1 MLEIKEK
8 SITVNIDTSKCD
20 TCETKACAAACKK
33 YARGLLQITDGKPSV
48 EHLSAA
54 EVLRLGTEC
63 LACEIACKFEGNKAI
78 KIDVPIEGLD
88 DYLAKRGLPNITCLV
103 SK

>member
-8 SITVNIDTSKCD
+8 SITIAIDTSKCD

-33 YARGLLQITDGKPSV
+33 FARGLLQIVDGRPSV
-48 EHLSAA
+48 DHLSVD

-63 LACEIACKFEGNKAI
+63 LACELACKFEGNQAI
-78 KIDVPIEGLD
+78 KIDVPIEGLPE
-88 DYLAKRGLPNITCLV
+88 YLAKRGLA
-103 SK
+103 

>member
-8 SITVNIDTSKCD
+8 SITISIDTNKCD

-33 YARGLLQITDGKPSV
+33 YARGLLQIVDGKPSV
-48 EHLSAA
+48 EHLSAE

-63 LACEIACKFEGNKAI
+63 LACEIACKFEGNKALSI
-78 KIDVPIEGLD
+78 NIPIEGLD
-88 DYLAKRGLPNITCLV
+88 VYLAKRCLQ
-103 SK
+103 

>member
-8 SITVNIDTSKCD
+8 SCTVKIDTSKCD

-33 YARGLLQITDGKPSV
+33 FARGLLQIVDGKPSV
-48 EHLSAA
+48 EHLTAD

-78 KIDVPIEGLD
+78 YIDVPVEGLD
-88 DYLAKRGLPNITCLV
+88 EYVAKRGLA
-103 SK
+103 

>member
-8 SITVNIDTSKCD
+8 SISVNIDTSKCD

-33 YARGLLQITDGKPSV
+33 FARGLLQIKDGRPSV
-48 EHLSAA
+48 EHLTAD

-63 LACEIACKFEGNKAI
+63 LACELACKFEGNQAI
-78 KIDVPIEGLD
+78 KIDVQIEGLD
-88 DYLAKRGLPNITCLV
+88 DYLAKRGLA
-103 SK
+103 